1 MYIFACSAI
10 SYIPV
15 ASLYQHISG
24 QINFSDIS
32 KILLQPLDNSTDV
45 LLQFYSLAHFGVN
58 TMSRLIDEPVKAY
71 QSNDSIIAAFIWRKR
86 LYRVLDVIGWW
97 REPSEWW
104 NGKSIRLFIRVNAQN
119 SSTGTYELYKL
130 GGQWFLSRVLD

>member
-10 SYIPV
+10 FYTAV

-24 QINFSDIS
+24 QINFSDIPE
-32 KILLQPLDNSTDV
+32 KPLDNSTDV
-45 LLQFYSLAHFGVN
+45 LLQSYSLAHFGVN
-58 TMSRLIDEPVKAY
+58 TMPRLIDEPVKAY
-71 QSNDSIIAAFIWRKR
+71 RNNDSIITAFIWRKR

-104 NGKSIRLFIRVNAQN
+104 NGKSMRLFIRVNAQN